1 MSEIQPKAQS
11 KVQSEA
17 QSQND
22 KTVKQKKTKKLYRCS
37 ECTNSVTLTIV
48 ADVVC
53 TRCNVP
59 MRLFEAE
66 QSGLFITESESSS

>member
-1 MSEIQPKAQS
+1 MSKN
-11 KVQSEA
+11 KTEA
-17 QSQND
+17 QIQDNID
-22 KTVKQKKTKKLYRCS
+22 TAIKAKKVKKLYRCS
-37 ECTNSVTLTIV
+37 ECTNSVTLTIT

-66 QSGLFITESESSS
+66 QSGLFITTTKSEDKDKK